1 MLSTALSELPSILV
15 EKTRTAMEERIYT
28 HILPPSPA
36 LMEHQVK
43 ICLHIPVGLHLCF
56 PFLITQVSLESQ
68 L

>member
-1 MLSTALSELPSILV
+1 MLSTALSELPSIPV
-15 EKTRTAMEERIYT
+15 GKTVTAMEERIDT
-28 HILPPSPA
+28 HILASFPA